1 MDNLKFSVDLTKTVE
16 KTDLVLEAIV
26 ENIGVKHKLFSSID
40 AVFFILNKICT
51 FWWFL
56 LLWPVVLI
64 TFTF

>member
-51 FWWFL
+51 F
-56 LLWPVVLI
+56 
-64 TFTF
+64 